1 MTEHL
6 IVQGEDVETR
16 ALKALAKMTGAAAI
30 EQVAPQVFR
39 LRRARRVEE
48 VGAYC
53 DAARLDWGYVPEGQR
68 LAGFGLLAVDMDSTL
83 IAIECIDELADIAGV
98 KGEVAR
104 ITAAAMGGELDYA
117 ESLRRRVALLAGL
130 PASALER
137 VYAERLKLNPGAERL
152 LREIKRA
159 GLKTMLVSG
168 GFTFFTERLKAR
180 LGFDYAAANA
190 LEIAGGRLTGRV
202 LGEIVDAEG
211 KASQLRRTRDAL
223 GLSRTQ
229 AIAVGDGANDL
240 KMLREAGVS
249 VAYRAKPVVR
259 KEATY
264 VINHVGLD
272 GILHLF
278 A

>member
-16 ALKALAKMTGAAAI
+16 HLKALAKMTGANAI

-39 LRRARRVEE
+39 LRQARRVED

-53 DAARLDWGYVPEGQR
+53 DAAGLDWGYVPEGRR
-68 LAGFGLLAVDMDSTL
+68 LASFGLLAVDMDSTL

-98 KGEVAR
+98 KSQVAE
-104 ITAAAMGGELDYA
+104 ITAAAMAGELDYA

-137 VYAERLKLNPGAERL
+137 VYAERLALNPGAERL
-152 LREIKRA
+152 LREAKRA
-159 GLKTMLVSG
+159 GLKTLLVSG
-168 GFTFFTERLKAR
+168 GFTFFTERLQDR
-180 LGFDYAAANA
+180 LGFDYTAANT
-190 LEIAGGRLTGRV
+190 LEIASGRLTGRV
-202 LGEIVDAEG
+202 LGKIVDAEG
-211 KASQLRRTRDAL
+211 KASQLRRIRDAL
-223 GLSRTQ
+223 ELSRAQ
-229 AIAVGDGANDL
+229 VIAVGDGANDL
-240 KMLREAGVS
+240 KMLQEAEVS

-259 KEATY
+259 REATY

-278 A
+278 E